1 MTPSEL
7 NCSHAMDTPKPPQKP
22 NHLLDDLESIRE
34 FLSNN
39 EPSHTGIPDDLLD
52 LPLLTDSVEMGQIPL
67 LSDIVVPGHSTPVS
81 APTAPLT
88 PPPSATRPLPAA
100 PSIPAAPAHTPPP
113 AVVSPDPS
121 PAAAVAPAAHAPTA
135 GTASAAIAQTHAP
148 QPATPVQPSITQA
161 VQRSVE
167 SSNTTSDLLRLDA
180 ELRAAAQ
187 LILQDV
193 IDDFVPQ
200 IEAELKRRLEARLT
214 RLLPQRKS

>member
-1 MTPSEL
+1 
-7 NCSHAMDTPKPPQKP
+7 MDTPKPPQKP

-34 FLSNN
+34 FLSNK
-39 EPSHTGIPDDLLD
+39 EPATTTPLDELLD

-67 LSDIVVPGHSTPVS
+67 LSEIVDHAPAVPP
-81 APTAPLT
+81 
-88 PPPSATRPLPAA
+88 RPG
-100 PSIPAAPAHTPPP
+100 IPAAPAHTPPP
-113 AVVSPDPS
+113 AVARPDPS
-121 PAAAVAPAAHAPTA
+121 PTSV
-135 GTASAAIAQTHAP
+135 SQT
-148 QPATPVQPSITQA
+148 

-167 SSNTTSDLLRLDA
+167 TSNTTSDLLRLDG

-214 RLLPQRKS
+214 RLLPQRKT